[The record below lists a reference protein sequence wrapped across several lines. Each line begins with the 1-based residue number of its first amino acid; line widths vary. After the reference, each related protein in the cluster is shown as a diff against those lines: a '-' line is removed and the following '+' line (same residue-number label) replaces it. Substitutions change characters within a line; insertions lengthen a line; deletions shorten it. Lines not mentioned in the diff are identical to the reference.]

1 MQLDGCK
8 WWEPPLCIIIIIS
21 LFSFEVGNWK
31 GRMVDSLYNASAL
44 CFSVDTSS
52 ACPLN
57 HWQLLPLSP
66 PSQVILIKSVSL
78 AWKAKIIG
86 EGFWMPFTLNDA
98 CFFPFSQFF
107 SSPTASL
114 TPPPSLPLRLLAKS
128 YLSFSSFPFSLL
140 LSYIQMWNMD

>member
-1 MQLDGCK
+1 MQLHGCK
-8 WWEPPLCIIIIIS
+8 WWEPPHCIIIIS

-31 GRMVDSLYNASAL
+31 ERMVDSLCNAWAL
-44 CFSVDTSS
+44 CFVVDTSP

-107 SSPTASL
+107 STPTAF
-114 TPPPSLPLRLLAKS
+114 PPPSPPLLVSWQRVTYLPP
-128 YLSFSSFPFSLL
+128 PFSLL